1 MCLRVKEIAFQAVR
15 GELTKANMK
24 YQRDLDL
31 HKAETLG
38 ACFKYLDYIV
48 IFKEQS
54 FPFKKLK
61 EQSSHKL
68 KSIGLNMHAGDVNAK
83 NYNQIKVTCKL

>member
-48 IFKEQS
+48 IILLYSRNKVS
-54 FPFKKLK
+54 PFRTFK

-68 KSIGLNMHAGDVNAK
+68 KSIGLNIMQVMLMP
-83 NYNQIKVTCKL
+83 IIIFKLK

>member
-1 MCLRVKEIAFQAVR
+1 MCLRVKDIAFQAVR

-24 YQRDLDL
+24 HQRDLDL

-54 FPFKKLK
+54 FPIQKIEGTKF
-61 EQSSHKL
+61 
-68 KSIGLNMHAGDVNAK
+68 A
-83 NYNQIKVTCKL
+83 QIKEHRS

>member
-54 FPFKKLK
+54 
-61 EQSSHKL
+61 SHKL
-68 KSIGLNMHAGDVNAK
+68 KSIGLNMHAGDVNAQ

>member
-54 FPFKKLK
+54 
-61 EQSSHKL
+61 SHKL
-68 KSIGLNMHAGDVNAK
+68 KSIGLNMHAGDVNAH